1 MNTHVNM
8 EVTQSRSFFICKTH
22 LPDWVFEKPFTVF
35 GFDRSVTFER
45 KKRFFKVMKGSQQSV
60 ELS

>member
-45 KKRFFKVMKGSQQSV
+45 KKVF
-60 ELS
+60 